1 MAESDVTDNPK
12 LFGVRGLVAAWSTSA
27 AAFAGFSLL
36 LPVVP
41 WAIAQEGG
49 SDTVAGSVT
58 AVFMFTTVL
67 TQIAMPALL
76 RRFGHRATLVAGC
89 LFLGP
94 PSLLFLVSMEPAAAL
109 GISAIRGI
117 GFGMI
122 TVASAA
128 LVGELAP
135 ARLLG
140 RATGMLGIAIAASQM
155 IGLPTGLALAERFS
169 TTPVFVLGAV
179 LSSAGLIA
187 AARLPRLE
195 ARTGPRP
202 ARMPFVLLLL
212 PTVAVGAGA
221 IAYGGLTSL
230 LAIAV
235 ADLPVAA
242 ALAVLSGSTLVG
254 RFGAGAVADRIGAG
268 RMLPVGLGTR
278 CARDGAVRARR
289 RRPGRRRGSHR
300 GGGVLRTRVR
310 RRAERGAAHRVPPS
324 GLRTYRFG
332 QRRVEHRI
340 RRRHRSGLVRTRCD
354 RGFRRLS
361 HGVHCRCGARPG
373 PPAPGSAR
381 RSLGASRASNRS
393 PNVPARTRQHPA
405 TAQ

>member
-268 RMLPVGLGTR
+268 RMLPVGLALAALAMVPFALVADGR
-278 CARDGAVRARR
+278 AGAVALIGAAVSFGLGFGVVQNEALLIAFRRAGSEHIGSASAAWNIGFDAGTGAGSFALGAIAAASGYPTAFTVAAVLVPVLPLLARLAGPSE
-289 RRPGRRRGSHR
+289 RPG
-300 GGGVLRTRVR
+300 VQQV
-310 RRAERGAAHRVPPS
+310 AERPGA
-324 GLRTYRFG
+324 
-332 QRRVEHRI
+332 
-340 RRRHRSGLVRTRCD
+340 D
-354 RGFRRLS
+354 
-361 HGVHCRCGARPG
+361 
-373 PPAPGSAR
+373 
-381 RSLGASRASNRS
+381 
-393 PNVPARTRQHPA
+393 
-405 TAQ
+405 